1 MPTKYLHTRLP
12 YAGKNATPKQKTN
25 LHYETTLKI
34 TYGEEG
40 LSPNEVEVSLAVCS
54 PNDMFCR
61 ALGRATADSKQPV
74 ILPKHKVF
82 KYLEDM
88 GETHK
93 GVLWLPRHRDLAI
106 ALLTCN
112 R

>member
-40 LSPNEVEVSLAVCS
+40 LS